1 MKRIFA
7 AGATLVTSA
16 ALLTV
21 VAPAAHAA
29 ATLLVPGRYR
39 TISAAIS
46 AAHNGDTVL
55 VSPGTYRENIT
66 IVGKSIT
73 VRAAN
78 SNPAYTV
85 IAGRAGRSPVM
96 IQNVGPGMVLRGFR
110 IANGSAPSGQGGG
123 ITVANGASPVIAY
136 NQILSNRSIDGGGIL
151 VYNHSN
157 PDIAYNYI
165 ENNVAS
171 SFGGGVFAVM
181 ASNPSVHHNVISGN
195 HAYGGGGIY
204 FESNSGNRAARAGGL
219 ITLNTI
225 TNNASSQAGGGIM
238 LRTGEV
244 AKITRNTIIGNRS
257 PYGGGMEIETNGS
270 GPIVQGNVINGNAA
284 PTSASQPGSGS
295 GGGIAVFGQS
305 TPLIQANTIY
315 GNSSSVYGGGIVLAE
330 GSRSLV
336 TGNNIAA
343 NRVTST
349 ASGTGGGGI
358 FEANSDS
365 QIWNN
370 VLRANSARG
379 GGGLCFSGS
388 GAWVVLNNTVIGNQ
402 ATGGGTAALGGGMFV
417 GGKTTGKTSIVNNI
431 FAQNNDFQIF
441 DSGHLSTYYNNVVVN
456 GAKGAYYGYGIGV
469 VTNIGQINGNGAL
482 NQASGN
488 MTGNLGF
495 MNAAAGDYR
504 LSSSSVALNRARPAG
519 SPSNDYRGAPR
530 PYGTGYDVGAFEY
543 RGEIAPS

>member
-7 AGATLVTSA
+7 AGATLATSA

-29 ATLLVPGRYR
+29 ATLLVPSRYH

-46 AAHNGDTVL
+46 AARNGDTVL

-73 VRAAN
+73 IRAAS

-85 IAGRAGRSPVM
+85 IAGKAGRSPVM

-110 IANGSAPSGQGGG
+110 IAGGSAPEGQGGG

-136 NQILSNRSIDGGGIL
+136 NQIVSNHSNDGGGIL

-165 ENNVAS
+165 ENNVVNR
-171 SFGGGVFAVM
+171 FGGGVFAVR
-181 ASNPSVHHNVISGN
+181 ASNPSVHHNIISGN
-195 HAYGGGGIY
+195 HASGGGGIY
-204 FESNSGNRAARAGGL
+204 LENDPNNRAAYAGGL
-219 ITLNTI
+219 VTLNTI
-225 TNNASSQAGGGIM
+225 TNNAASAEGGGIM
-238 LRTGEV
+238 MRTGEV
-244 AKITRNTIIGNRS
+244 AKITRNTITGNRS

-270 GPIVQGNVINGNAA
+270 GPLVQGNVINGNAA
-284 PTSASQPGSGS
+284 PTSPSLPGSGS

-315 GNSSSVYGGGIVLAE
+315 GNSSGVYGGGIVLAE

-336 TGNNIAA
+336 VGNNIAA

-349 ASGTGGGGI
+349 ATGTGGGGI
-358 FEANSDS
+358 FGANSDF

-379 GGGLCFSGS
+379 GGGLCFSSTGS
-388 GAWVVLNNTVIGNQ
+388 WVVLNNTVIGNQ
-402 ATGGGTAALGGGMFV
+402 ATGGGTAALGGGLFV

-431 FAQNNDFQIF
+431 FASNNDFQIF
-441 DSGHLSTYYNNVVVN
+441 DSGHLSSYDNNLVVN
-456 GAKGAYYGYGIGV
+456 GGKGSYYGYGVGV
-469 VTNIGQINGNGAL
+469 VTNIAALNGNRL
-482 NQASGN
+482 MHEASGN
-488 MTGNLGF
+488 LTGNLGF
-495 MNAAAGDYR
+495 VNSAGGDYR
-504 LSSSSVALNRARPAG
+504 LTSSSVAVNRARVSGA
-519 SPSNDYRGAPR
+519 PSNDYRGALR
-530 PYGTGYDVGAFEY
+530 PYANGFDIGAYEWTGESAG
-543 RGEIAPS
+543 S